1 MASRK
6 RTTVAPRSSS
16 FDRNEARRAVGFAE
30 EYCRH
35 VKGERARER
44 LVLEPWQRD
53 LVEQLFGWKRPD
65 GTRKHRF
72 LWLEVPRKAGK
83 TSLAAAVGLYMLMCD
98 PERGAE
104 IVVAAG
110 DADQA
115 GICFAI
121 ARQMVEADLDLSA
134 VCKLYRRSIVYKDG
148 YFQVISAKH
157 ETKHGANISCL
168 ILDEVHVQ
176 PTRDLH
182 DTLITSMGARRQP
195 LVLYITTAGYDRASL
210 CWELHDYAC
219 KVRDGIVDDPSWL
232 VRIFAAD
239 PEADWTDAAV
249 WRKAHPGLGVS
260 VAETFLAQECERAKG
275 RHVLG
280 RVGARTLRLASD
292 TKGLHFEIDLPP
304 TTAGRDLGALVE
316 RGDVAGASFAFQVR
330 PNGDTWEHVGTIVRR
345 VLRDLDLKEI
355 TVTADPAYPDTS
367 VAKRHLA
374 SFDPWFVRARLYLE
388 TCRCGLAT
396 APIGR
401 TWETRK

>member
-16 FDRNEARRAVGFAE
+16 FWFDRNEARRAVGFAE

-121 ARQMVEADLDLSA
+121 ARQMVEADPDLSA
-134 VCKLYRRSIVYKDG
+134 VCRLYRRSIVYKDG

-157 ETKHGANISCL
+157 VTKHGANISCL

-260 VAETFLAQECERAKG
+260 VAETFLAQECERAKATPG
-275 RHVLG
+275 FVN
-280 RVGARTLRLASD
+280 
-292 TKGLHFEIDLPP
+292 
-304 TTAGRDLGALVE
+304 
-316 RGDVAGASFAFQVR
+316 SFR
-330 PNGDTWEHVGTIVRR
+330 
-345 VLRDLDLKEI
+345 
-355 TVTADPAYPDTS
+355 
-367 VAKRHLA
+367 
-374 SFDPWFVRARLYLE
+374 RLYLNVWTE
-388 TCRCGLAT
+388 SASRWLDMAKWDACGAPVEPEALSGRECRAGLDLSTTTDLTALVLTFRDEDGGYTALPFAFCPAASIRERSRKDRVDYASWRDRGFLIAT
-396 APIGR
+396 EAMLSITTLFG
-401 TWETRK
+401 